1 MALFINND
9 EVKQILSMRGCLEAL
24 EQAYVDLTEGNL
36 VNRPRIDLCATTDV
50 SDRIYRWGTMEAVNA
65 RTGYHAI
72 RMKSDIVYWAKH
84 ESGITEEKY
93 CIAPGNFCGLIFLF
107 SARNGE
113 PLAIIH
119 DGYLTHMRVGAIAAL
134 GVKYLARDQADTL
147 GILGS
152 GWMAR
157 SHSSAIAC
165 VRQLK
170 KIKVFSPHQNHREE
184 FASEMSQALDI
195 EITPVDHPR
204 RAVAGSDIVSAC
216 TDSVTP
222 VLESSWLENG
232 MHLTAVKPK
241 GEWEEEVFPKIDV
254 VFGGEAARPP
264 LFGTPFRR
272 GQGNFLTYAA
282 GDAKILEHI
291 PRWSEHGTSNRKE
304 PRVVPL
310 ASMIQG
316 KVKGRTSAD
325 EISASAGSGW
335 GGGSTSTQGL
345 PFVTL
350 GAVVYEQAKKNG
362 LGKEIPTELF
372 IQDIRD

>member
-9 EVKQILSMRGCLEAL
+9 EVKQVLAMGRCLEAL
-24 EQAYVDLTEGNL
+24 EQAYIDLAEGNL
-36 VNRPRIDLCATTDV
+36 VNRPRIDLCATSNDAE
-50 SDRIYRWGTMEAVNA
+50 RIYRWGTMEAVNA

-72 RMKSDIVYWAKH
+72 RMKSDIVYWVKH
-84 ESGITEEKY
+84 ESGTTEEKY

-119 DGYLTHMRVGAIAAL
+119 DGYLTHMRVGALAAL
-134 GVKYLARDQADTL
+134 GVKYLARDQAATL

-157 SHSSAIAC
+157 SHLLAISC
-165 VRQLK
+165 VRDLK
-170 KIKVFSPHQNHREE
+170 MVKVFSPNKTHREE
-184 FASEMSQALDI
+184 FAAQMAKVLDI
-195 EITPVDHPR
+195 EITSVDSPQK
-204 RAVAGSDIVSAC
+204 AVAESDIMAAC

-222 VLESSWLENG
+222 VLEAAWLEKG
-232 MHLTAVKPK
+232 MHLTAVKAK
-241 GEWEEEVFPKIDV
+241 GEWGEDVFPKIDV
-254 VFGGEAARPP
+254 VFGGEPSRPP
-264 LFGTPFRR
+264 LFGTPFKR

-282 GDAKILEHI
+282 GDAAILDRI
-291 PRWSEHGTSNRKE
+291 PRWPEQDSTTREH

-316 KVKGRTSAD
+316 KIKGRIGDD

-335 GGGSTSTQGL
+335 GGSATSTQGL

-350 GAVVYEQAKKNG
+350 GAFVYEQARKLG

>member
-9 EVKQILSMRGCLEAL
+9 EVKQILTMRVCLEAL
-24 EQAYVDLTEGNL
+24 ERAYVDLTEGNL
-36 VNRPRIDLCATTDV
+36 VNRPRIDLCATTNV
-50 SDRIYRWGTMEAVNA
+50 AERIYRWGTMEAVNA

-84 ESGITEEKY
+84 ENGITEEKY
-93 CIAPGNFCGLIFLF
+93 CVAPGTFCGLIFLF
-107 SARNGE
+107 SANNGE
-113 PLAIIH
+113 PLALIH

-134 GVKYLARDQADTL
+134 GVKYLARNQAQTL

-157 SHSSAIAC
+157 SHSLAISC
-165 VRQLK
+165 VRDLT
-170 KIKVFSPHQNHREE
+170 KIKVFSPKQTHREQ
-184 FASEMSQALDI
+184 FASEMSKTLAT
-195 EITPVDHPR
+195 EVTPVDHPR
-204 RAVAGSDIVSAC
+204 EAVAGSDIVSAC

-222 VLESSWLENG
+222 VLEAGWLEAG

-241 GEWEEEVFPKIDV
+241 GEWGEDVFPTIDV
-254 VFGGEAARPP
+254 VFGGEPSRPP
-264 LFGTPFRR
+264 LFGTPFKR

-282 GDAKILEHI
+282 GDAKILDRI
-291 PRWSEHGTSNRKE
+291 PRWPEQSVSNRKE

-310 ASMIQG
+310 ASMILG
-316 KVKGRTSAD
+316 KIKGRTSAD

-335 GGGSTSTQGL
+335 GGSSTSTQGL

-350 GAVVYEQAKKNG
+350 RAVVYEQARKLG
-362 LGKEIPTELF
+362 LGKDIPTELF
-372 IQDIRD
+372 LQDIRD